1 MWRRRMQVRGRWR
14 FINKIIS
21 FDGYMLLFLGDSITD
36 CWDKDI
42 YERDFSKYE
51 NENLGIC
58 GLFTHELIKILHRG
72 GSLNKY
78 KPKVV
83 VLMIGI
89 NNLLHGSNPQH
100 VINDI
105 RAILDII
112 LSKYQGV
119 KILLRGL
126 LPCGKFKH
134 ENIRTKIEDV
144 NNVIMTYANGENVFY
159 IDNGDL
165 FEDFEGTLDE
175 NIMFDYLHFTKEGY
189 ELLSKGLVP
198 TIYEL
203 MDN

>member
-1 MWRRRMQVRGRWR
+1 
-14 FINKIIS
+14 
-21 FDGYMLLFLGDSITD
+21 MLLFLGDSITD
-36 CWDKDI
+36 WWDKDI

-51 NENLGIC
+51 NENLGIG
-58 GLFTHELIKILHRG
+58 GLFTHELIKILQNG
-72 GSLNKY
+72 GFMNKY

-89 NNLLHGSNPQH
+89 NNLLNGVNPEH

-105 RAILDII
+105 RAIIDLI
-112 LSKYQGV
+112 LSKYPGV

-134 ENIRTKIEDV
+134 ENIRTKVEEV
-144 NNVIMTYANGENVFY
+144 NNVIITYANGDNIFY

-165 FEDFEGTLDE
+165 FKDSECTLDE
-175 NIMFDYLHFTKEGY
+175 KLMYDYLHFTKEGY
-189 ELLSKGLVP
+189 EVMSNGLSP
-198 TIYEL
+198 TICEL

>member
-1 MWRRRMQVRGRWR
+1 
-14 FINKIIS
+14 
-21 FDGYMLLFLGDSITD
+21 MLLFLGDSITGW
-36 CWDKDI
+36 WDNDI

-51 NENLGIC
+51 NENLGI
-58 GLFTHELIKILHRG
+58 GGFSTHELIKILKYG
-72 GSLNKY
+72 GFVNKY

-89 NNLLHGSNPQH
+89 NNLFDGANPEH

-105 RAILDII
+105 RVIIDLI
-112 LSKYQGV
+112 LSKYPGV

-126 LPCGKFKH
+126 LPAGKFKD
-134 ENIRTKIEDV
+134 ENIRTKIDDV
-144 NNVIMTYANGENVFY
+144 NNVIMTYANEDDVFY

-165 FEDFEGTLDE
+165 FKDSDGTLDE
-175 NIMFDYLHFTKEGY
+175 KLMYDYLHFTKEGY

-203 MDN
+203 MD

>member
-1 MWRRRMQVRGRWR
+1 
-14 FINKIIS
+14 
-21 FDGYMLLFLGDSITD
+21 MLLFLGDSLTSF
-36 CWDKDI
+36 WDKDI

-51 NENLGIC
+51 NENLGIG
-58 GLFTHELIKILHRG
+58 GLSTQELIKILTWG
-72 GSLNKY
+72 IFLNKY

-89 NNLLHGSNPQH
+89 NNLMAFSSQH
-100 VINDI
+100 VIIEIKTIVD
-105 RAILDII
+105 LI
-112 LSKYQGV
+112 LSKYPGV

-134 ENIRTKIEDV
+134 ENIRTKVEEV
-144 NNVIMTYANGENVFY
+144 NNVIMTYANGDNVFY

-165 FEDFEGTLDE
+165 FKDSEGTLDE
-175 NIMFDYLHFTKEGY
+175 KLMYDYLHFTKEGY